1 MLNNGEQWLTMGKD
15 PKQKEPDS
23 LLIIFDTSKYRSPK
37 KENKTSFSLNRCFT
51 LTNQIAQRLY
61 AYSTLFLFLL
71 LFSWF
76 SLNRC
81 FTLTNQIAQRF
92 YAYSTLFLFLLF
104 FSWFSLN
111 RCFTL
116 TNHIAQRFYA
126 YSTLFLLLLLFSW
139 YRAVSRTK
147 HITCGICWVC
157 MKEEVL
163 WIVGAPPKS
172 LMLLLLLLLWLDHA
186 APWMKYSMCRSYVG
200 LGWEGGCVDSRPS
213 QTSHTP
219 WCTSLPKSA
228 QSTRWAALKHS
239 LFQVFLIYFSLK
251 CADHQT
257 L

>member
-1 MLNNGEQWLTMGKD
+1 MVMGKD

-71 LFSWF
+71 
-76 SLNRC
+76 
-81 FTLTNQIAQRF
+81 
-92 YAYSTLFLFLLF
+92 F

-126 YSTLFLLLLLFSW
+126 YWTLFLLLLLFSW

-228 QSTRWAALKHS
+228 QSTRWAAFKHS
-239 LFQVFLIYFSLK
+239 LFQVFLICFSLK

>member
-51 LTNQIAQRLY
+51 LTNN
-61 AYSTLFLFLL
+61 F
-71 LFSWF
+71 
-76 SLNRC
+76 
-81 FTLTNQIAQRF
+81 AQRF
-92 YAYSTLFLFLLF
+92 YAYSTLFLFV
-104 FSWFSLN
+104 
-111 RCFTL
+111 
-116 TNHIAQRFYA
+116 
-126 YSTLFLLLLLFSW
+126 LLFSW

-147 HITCGICWVC
+147 YIMWVC

-228 QSTRWAALKHS
+228 QSTRWAAFKHS

>member
-51 LTNQIAQRLY
+51 LTNQIAQR
-61 AYSTLFLFLL
+61 
-71 LFSWF
+71 
-76 SLNRC
+76 
-81 FTLTNQIAQRF
+81 F
-92 YAYSTLFLFLLF
+92 YAYSTLFLFV
-104 FSWFSLN
+104 
-111 RCFTL
+111 
-116 TNHIAQRFYA
+116 
-126 YSTLFLLLLLFSW
+126 LLFSW

-228 QSTRWAALKHS
+228 QSTRWAAFKHS